1 MLSAH
6 IIIVFV
12 ASTLAV
18 VLFIAGW
25 VRYNLV
31 AVSVLL
37 ALGIPALSRWT
48 DLSKASQTRLRNWGN
63 SMVRGFG
70 LLTPM
75 TREIGIVRLSMSF
88 PIKAYMG

>member
-31 AVSVLL
+31 AISVLL
-37 ALGIPALSRWT
+37 ALGISGVVSMDRTIEGFA
-48 DLSKASQTRLRNWGN
+48 N
-63 SMVRGFG
+63 SAAELGQLHGERFSG
-70 LLTPM
+70 
-75 TREIGIVRLSMSF
+75 
-88 PIKAYMG
+88 Y